1 MNNETKEC
9 TCGCSCGKKA
19 VFLGGTALIAA
30 ALAFGACRLACCGG
44 SKIMVVDFDR
54 VQTQAVVYKAILDNQ
69 RGYEEKI
76 HAQINLEGGQLDQE
90 EKELVAQKGKLSETD
105 FKKKAVALQKKAM
118 EFQGKYRMQTQQIL
132 MASQM
137 AASKVQAEVEE
148 VLKQVAKKAGAD
160 VVVSKAVTI
169 YMGEKVDLT
178 DRFVEALNEQVKPV
192 EYPNPETI
200 QPQFM
205 PRGQ

>member
-1 MNNETKEC
+1 MNNELNKC
-9 TCGCSCGKKA
+9 QCGCSCGKKA
-19 VFLGGTALIAA
+19 VFLGATALVAA
-30 ALAFGACRLACCGG
+30 AIAFGACRFACCGG
-44 SKIMVVDFDR
+44 KTMVVDFER
-54 VQTQAVVYKAILDNQ
+54 VQTEAAVYKAILDSQ

-76 HAQINLEGGQLDQE
+76 QAQINLEAGKLDQE
-90 EKELVAQKGKLSETD
+90 EKDLVAQKGKLSETD

-118 EFQGKYRMQTQQIL
+118 EFQGKYRAQTQQIL

-137 AASKVQAEVEE
+137 AANKVQPDVENVLNEV
-148 VLKQVAKKAGAD
+148 ARKAGAG

-178 DRFVEALNEQVKPV
+178 DRFVEALNDQVKPV

-200 QPQFM
+200 QPQQFM
-205 PRGQ
+205 PRGR

>member
-1 MNNETKEC
+1 MNNELKEC
-9 TCGCSCGKKA
+9 KCGCSCGKKMIA
-19 VFLGGTALIAA
+19 LGGTALVAA
-30 ALAFGACRLACCGG
+30 AIAFGACRMACCGN
-44 SKIMVVDFDR
+44 KVMVVDFDR
-54 VQTQAVVYKAILDNQ
+54 VQTEAAVYKAILDSQ

-76 HAQINLEGGQLDQE
+76 QAQINLEAGKLDQE
-90 EKELVAQKGKLSETD
+90 EKDLVAQKGKLSETD
-105 FKKKAVALQKKAM
+105 FKKKAVALQKKAL
-118 EFQGKYRMQTQQIL
+118 EFQGKYRAQTQQIL
-132 MASQM
+132 FASQA
-137 AASKVQAEVEE
+137 AASKVQPDVENVLNEV
-148 VLKQVAKKAGAD
+148 ARKAGAG

-178 DRFVEALNEQVKPV
+178 ERFVEALNKQVKPV